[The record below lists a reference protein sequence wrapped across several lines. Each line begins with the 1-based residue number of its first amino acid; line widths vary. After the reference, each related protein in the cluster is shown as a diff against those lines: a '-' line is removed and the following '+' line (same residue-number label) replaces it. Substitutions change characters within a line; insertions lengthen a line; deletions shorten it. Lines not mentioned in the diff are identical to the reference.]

1 MALEIFSTDEF
12 KGFDPANQKKIARN
26 YFKENIS
33 TNDEFAKLPS
43 GERNRLY
50 KGFLDDNLPKAESKG
65 IIDKVV
71 DSVAAPFKAVAAAY
85 EKDQDL
91 KPTKPITATE
101 KLALARPM
109 YEMGRRS
116 EAYMKNLER
125 KAQLEQGQIK
135 REEQSKKRTAQI
147 DESKK
152 PALQQLSDQFNPMR
166 PITAIPQMVG
176 TLAGGEATGKAIAK
190 EFGGDYQYSTGK
202 RDTTFSEA
210 NPDYV
215 MAESVIV
222 DPLNTIAAPTKAV
235 ERAVNIAK
243 IRQAKLANNPLHSAA
258 QEIIDSSA
266 QHLGVELPKA
276 PEVVAKDEAVAKA
289 MNEEYGAP
297 KVVENPHPEGTRPA
311 DLAKAEEPIID
322 TKAIAKAQQE
332 ERVAKANEEAMA
344 RKAEF
349 DAKAKEEAEAIYK
362 SDVESISNNPRLQ
375 ELIDM
380 RREVSAKQS
389 EKPNIRD
396 SNRQIIHENNGTGY
410 ETTIIP
416 AMDSK
421 NYNHDFALTKSDIKA
436 YEKNGM
442 TPDLVEK
449 FKKDL
454 DVLDN
459 DPMWRKVDENPP
471 ADFAVDKD
479 GNPIDADGNQLFI
492 HGADNVAVG
501 MVAGVGEDEN
511 GNITFDPEKF
521 VLGLG
526 GYTAVK
532 ALAKNPTVRKELR
545 EYAQRALSELDAKP
559 HAQYLTGEIPLF
571 AGEKA
576 RGADVG
582 ILAKAKTAIDNGE
595 DAKSVWKDTGW
606 IKDKDGKWKF
616 EIDDSQAVM
625 KVPARV
631 KHSANEMDKY
641 ITMMKNDPE
650 NPNVIEAYNEAKL
663 NYMRDLNGGEYT
675 LSDVL
680 DHDQLYR
687 NYPTMKEMRV
697 IFDDTMTHGG
707 SYSPKNG
714 VITLPT
720 DHLVFPDI
728 SPLLHEIQHGVQGV
742 EKFASGGNYQTV
754 TPRQLSETLEKQY
767 GYLPSY
773 QKLDEEFLA
782 GKIPSEEE
790 LYIKKVNLGM
800 NSYGGIDKLK
810 YDTYKRLHGETEARN
825 VQTRIDMDGDAR
837 SEAFPHDTM
846 DVNIDDTIVMNNG
859 NISMMSDEMVVRTRE
874 KIEKLGAQLEGKELT
889 SEQERIAKVYMG
901 KSSLV
906 EMKTY
911 DIDTLKDSLY
921 MSKGDN
927 EKGAKHI
934 IFKHFDETTDS
945 LSADELIDIVDVIR
959 KGDVKLSK
967 TRRTYTYFNEDGVR
981 LRVVVDE
988 HKKHGNDFVVSFYSN
1003 RKKPAGGHNDTGSE
1017 NLSYSASPE
1026 SVLQNS
1032 NDVKSAGGFFSAAQ
1046 KAIDK
1051 MPNKMDTEAF
1061 IKYLKN
1067 NGAKDDEITWSGIS
1081 KAIDGKETITKDE
1094 IIGAFSNPVMQKKVL
1109 KSSPI
1114 DKTNNYEE
1122 TRIHFDIDKEVWDS
1136 LDIDAKNTYLEA
1148 MPTDIG
1154 NTKYQKYSTKG
1165 IGENYREELTTLKG
1179 NNDVEWKDKLYPKQ
1193 MEDSTWNLW
1202 DTKGE
1207 AGWVYHKGFKTKDD
1221 LINESAHDD
1230 MLIKSDKATY
1240 RSSHWDEPNVLLH
1253 TRKQDTVID
1262 GDKTLL
1268 VEEIQSDWHQDGR
1281 KKGYVNNIVFT
1292 PDDKKEMQRIEA
1304 QFDAKDRQYKLLFK
1318 KYGFDNEDVQR
1329 INQERMELNRQWELY
1344 DDKRLASISKD
1355 KTPQAPYSKTWHEFG
1370 IRQII
1375 DEAVRNGYE
1384 RVAWVKGA
1392 TQAKRYSLSQSLDR
1406 LVYNKDANIIQGF
1419 KDGEEVMYKNATE
1432 NELESLI
1439 GKDPAKKLMESEV
1452 KTNIYEIK
1460 GEQLD
1465 IGGDGMKGFYDK
1477 ILVDFARKY
1486 TKKWGVEVDTKM
1498 LPDGTEVHSFPVNA
1512 KMKEDVA
1519 KNGQALYAHGAGVMA
1534 GVGEDENGNMT
1545 FDPVMA
1551 LAGIAGTSALM
1562 SKTVRSS
1569 LSKLAGKTEHLSDS
1583 VIQGMVRVAI
1593 KSADKITAGTI
1604 TKATDAIKKSD
1615 LVDYVIGHK
1624 IYGMKDYMKL
1634 REDALRSA
1642 NDGMESAARLHLQL
1656 KELSSEA
1663 REAMYGYMSGDKNVA
1678 LTSELKATA
1687 DTFITK
1693 IDDMGQQ
1700 LVDEGILTKEAYDE
1714 WKGQYL
1720 HRKYASKMKRASDW
1734 ASGRGEF
1741 GVDSIKMRGKTWSA
1755 DADEYQALEDAGM
1768 IGKVSEGKVEVIHE
1782 SDGSYKLR
1790 RDWTP
1795 AERTDM
1801 GEIKDI
1807 AYSLPETVGRMAQM
1821 LHYSTMLKSI
1831 PKKYILAQEGR
1842 ADVVMKGLGYEKLTG
1857 SRYGTLNGKW
1867 VNQSIAGDLKR
1878 VSNDVMGEEANVRK
1892 LWNDYVTAVKMSHTV
1907 YNPTA
1912 HVNNIGSNVFLQ
1924 AAAGLNPIKTIK
1936 YATDGTMASR
1946 KYGRLKELD
1955 ALRVT
1960 GLNGD
1965 DAAELAKI
1973 ESDTDVVL
1981 WKQLDEHRM
1990 FGRSQLN
1997 EILRSY
2003 MSPHIDTASGSMM
2016 HKVSENAQALYQG
2029 EDDVMRFSAVKQ
2041 LMNDG
2046 LWIDGAVSAMDLKT
2060 AMKYVNDTIV
2070 PDYSKP
2076 MSKLALTLRDS
2087 GLVPFMSWTY
2097 YSTPILLR
2105 QLRDHPTRVM
2115 GIAGA
2120 WMATDMLFGVN
2131 PYDEESMPKG
2141 FAQQRVAVGRDG
2153 DKVTGMRVSS
2163 MVPHVQLANPT
2174 NTFLEPLTSGIPQTI
2189 LGSATNYNFYFRKPI
2204 TQKDGAEGVYHRTK
2218 DAVMNVLPSPD
2229 ILDKVYNLTESK
2241 VLDKE
2246 TRRKDRVFEPRTT
2259 AQEAASFFVNLQTY
2273 DESAQKEHIRKDK
2286 IKEKKQSSKWGK
2298 KMDRAINKLFG
2309 GNL

>member
-1 MALEIFSTDEF
+1 MSKQYVDISGWDTTPSTEKHYVDVSGWDSPAKPEP
-12 KGFDPANQKKIARN
+12 KGMIERVVDAVSNKAHAINETIRSDTSIYKNKANPITANEKYQLAQNAPRSPE
-26 YFKENIS
+26 YM
-33 TNDEFAKLPS
+33 AKLKK
-43 GERNRLY
+43 EAEAETL
-50 KGFLDDNLPKAESKG
+50 KAKMPE
-65 IIDKVV
+65 
-71 DSVAAPFKAVAAAY
+71 
-85 EKDQDL
+85 
-91 KPTKPITATE
+91 PITATE
-101 KLALARPM
+101 KLKLAQNQAD
-109 YEMGRRS
+109 MGRRS
-116 EAYMKNLER
+116 PEYIKNLET
-125 KAQLEQGQIK
+125 KASKEREVRPDIK
-135 REEQSKKRTAQI
+135 ATYEWDNSSLGHRIQSAVGDAPVRIIKSVARDTLGMVLPKTAEEVFGHDEFEKAHPDVALAQEVI
-147 DESKK
+147 GS
-152 PALQQLSDQFNPMR
+152 LPM
-166 PITAIPQMVG
+166 
-176 TLAGGEATGKAIAK
+176 AGMGIAK
-190 EFGGDYQYSTGK
+190 AGT
-202 RDTTFSEA
+202 
-210 NPDYV
+210 
-215 MAESVIV
+215 
-222 DPLNTIAAPTKAV
+222 AAASIRMVNAAKA
-235 ERAVNIAK
+235 K
-243 IRQAKLANNPLHSAA
+243 QAALASNPLHAAA
-258 QEIIDSSA
+258 QDIIDSSA
-266 QHLGVELPKA
+266 QHLGLELPKAQA

-297 KVVENPHPEGTRPA
+297 KADVQVVENPPA

-332 ERVAKANEEAMA
+332 ERVAKAHKEAMA
-344 RKAEF
+344 RKAAAEV
-349 DAKAKEEAEAIYK
+349 KVEETPVAI
-362 SDVESISNNPRLQ
+362 EEPSIEQLQTHPRFQ
-375 ELIDM
+375 ELLDM
-380 RREVSAKQS
+380 RRDVTAQQAQN
-389 EKPNIRD
+389 PNIRVV
-396 SNRQIIHENNGTGY
+396 NRQFIGDPENPQVVGAID
-410 ETTIIP
+410 ETNW
-416 AMDSK
+416 S
-421 NYNHDFALTKSDIKA
+421 HGFELTRGDVMRI
-436 YEKNGM
+436 EKGKI
-442 TPDLVEK
+442 TPEIEAKLRIDLGR
-449 FKKDL
+449 
-454 DVLDN
+454 LDN
-459 DPMWRKVDENPP
+459 DPVWAKVDTNPP
-471 ADFAVDKD
+471 ADYPVDKD
-479 GNPIDADGNQLFI
+479 GNPLDADGNQLFI
-492 HGADNVAVG
+492 RGADNVAVG

-545 EYAQRALSELDAKP
+545 EYAQRALSELDVKP

-859 NISMMSDEMVVRTRE
+859 NISMMSDEMVIRTRE

-1067 NGAKDDEITWSGIS
+1067 NGVKDDEITWSGIT
-1081 KAIDGKETITKDE
+1081 KAIDGKDTITKDE
-1094 IIGAFSNPVMQKKVL
+1094 IVGAFGNPVMEKKVFN
-1109 KSSPI
+1109 
-1114 DKTNNYEE
+1114 KTASDEE
-1122 TRIHFDIDKEVWDS
+1122 IREFFGIDKEVWDKF
-1136 LDIDAKNTYLEA
+1136 DDAKKHQSHKDMIKHKAYQGDANT
-1148 MPTDIG
+1148 M
-1154 NTKYQKYSTKG
+1154 YSQYTIKDA
-1165 IGENYREELTTLKG
+1165 GENYREELMTLPSENKLKLAELSKQYDELDNKIKITEYG
-1179 NNDVEWKDKLYPKQ
+1179 SDEYNLLKAQRSAVNDEIQAIPYSSDSLYK
-1193 MEDSTWNLW
+1193 
-1202 DTKGE
+1202 
-1207 AGWVYHKGFKTKDD
+1207 
-1221 LINESAHDD
+1221 
-1230 MLIKSDKATY
+1230 
-1240 RSSHWDEPNVLLH
+1240 SSHWDEPNVLLH

-1281 KKGYVNNIVFT
+1281 KIGYQSDGNLEAAKKWFDIDTEVWNKLDFE
-1292 PDDKKEMQRIEA
+1292 DKKSYYDEMVGS
-1304 QFDAKDRQYKLLFK
+1304 K
-1318 KYGFDNEDVQR
+1318 KYQKKAV
-1329 INQERMELNRQWELY
+1329 LN
-1344 DDKRLASISKD
+1344 
-1355 KTPQAPYSKTWHEFG
+1355 APYSKTWHEFG
-1370 IRQII
+1370 MRQII
-1375 DEAVRNGYE
+1375 DEAVRKGYA

-1392 TQAKRYSLSQSLDR
+1392 TQSERYSLSQSLDR

-1460 GEQLD
+1460 GEALD

-1477 ILVDFARKY
+1477 ILVDFTRKY
-1486 TKKWGVEVDTKM
+1486 TKKWGVKVETKT
-1498 LPDGTEVHSFPVNA
+1498 LPNGTEVHSFPVNV

-1551 LAGIAGTSALM
+1551 LAGIAGVSVVM
-1562 SKTVRSS
+1562 SKKVRSS

-1642 NDGMESAARLHLQL
+1642 NAGMESAARLHLQL

-1768 IGKVSEGKVEVIHE
+1768 IGKVSDGKVEVLHE
-1782 SDGSYKLR
+1782 ADGTYKLR
-1790 RDWTP
+1790 RDWT
-1795 AERTDM
+1795 AQERTDM

-1878 VSNDVMGEEANVRK
+1878 VSNDVMGEEANIRK

-1924 AAAGLNPIKTIK
+1924 AAAGLNPLKTIR
-1936 YATDGTMASR
+1936 YATQGTMAAR

-1955 ALRVT
+1955 ALWVT
-1960 GLNGD
+1960 GLNGE
-1965 DAAELAKI
+1965 DAMELVKLSNDA
-1973 ESDTDVVL
+1973 DVTL

-2003 MSPHIDTASGSMM
+2003 MSPHIDTTSGSMM

-2141 FAQQRVAVGRDG
+2141 FAQQRVAIGRDG

-2163 MVPHVQLANPT
+2163 MVPHVQLANPA

-2286 IKEKKQSSKWGK
+2286 IKEKKQSSQWGK